1 MSHTPSRQDFDHYMA
16 PNYAPQQVVPV
27 RGEGSWLW
35 DQEGKAYIDFAGG
48 IAVNALGHCHPVLV
62 EALKA
67 QADTLW
73 HVSNVFTNEPAMK
86 LAKALVE
93 RTFADKVF
101 LCSSGGEANEAAL
114 KLARRYAVEHHGEH
128 KDKIIS
134 FYHSFHGRTFFTVSV
149 GGQPKYSQGFGPVP
163 GGILHAEFND
173 LESVRKLIGD
183 DTCAIMV
190 EPMQG
195 EGGIVPADPAFLHGL
210 RELCDDHQA
219 LLIFDEVQTGV
230 GRSGELYAYQNY
242 GVTPDILT
250 SAKSLGGGFPIG
262 AMLTTDAIA
271 TSLAVGTH
279 GSTYGGNALASA
291 VALAAVEFID
301 TPKVLEGVKKRHA
314 LFREHLE
321 AINRKHGVFKEI
333 RGMGLLLG
341 AQMTAEYE
349 GRAKDILPLAIEE
362 GLMAL
367 IAGPNVLR
375 MAPSLV
381 IPEADIHAGM
391 ARLERAIARL
401 VAQESRTAEG

>member
-16 PNYAPQQVVPV
+16 PNYAPQQVIPV
-27 RGEGSWLW
+27 RGEGSRLW
-35 DQEGKAYIDFAGG
+35 DQAGHEYIDFAGG
-48 IAVNALGHCHPVLV
+48 IAVNSLGHCHPVLV
-62 EALKA
+62 DALKR

-73 HVSNVFTNEPAMK
+73 HLSNVFTNEPALA

-114 KLARRYAVEHHGEH
+114 KLARRWAVEHHGEH

-134 FYHSFHGRTFFTVSV
+134 FYQSFHGRTFFTVSV

-173 LESVRKLIGD
+173 LESVRRLVGD

-195 EGGIVPADPAFLHGL
+195 EGGIVPAKPEFLQGL
-210 RELCDDHQA
+210 RELCDEHNA

-230 GRSGELYAYQNY
+230 GRSGELYAYKNFAI
-242 GVTPDILT
+242 TPDILT
-250 SAKSLGGGFPIG
+250 SAKSLGGGFPVG
-262 AMLTTDAIA
+262 AMLATDDVAK
-271 TSLAVGTH
+271 SLAVGTH
-279 GSTYGGNALASA
+279 GSTYGGNPLASA

-301 TPKVLEGVKKRHA
+301 TPEVLAGVKKRHD
-314 LFREHLE
+314 LFREHLDT
-321 AINRKHGVFKEI
+321 INRKYGVFKEV
-333 RGMGLLLG
+333 RGMGLLIG
-341 AQMTAEYE
+341 AQMADAYE

-381 IPEADIHAGM
+381 IPEADIEEGM
-391 ARLERAIARL
+391 ARLDRAIARL
-401 VAQESRTAEG
+401 VAQG

>member
-1 MSHTPSRQDFDHYMA
+1 MSYTPSRQDFDHYMA
-16 PNYAPQQVVPV
+16 PNYSPQQIIPV
-27 RGEGSWLW
+27 RGEGSRLW
-35 DQEGKAYIDFAGG
+35 DQQGRDYIDFAGG
-48 IAVNALGHCHPVLV
+48 IAVNSLGHCHPVLV
-62 EALKA
+62 NALKE
-67 QADTLW
+67 QGEKLW
-73 HVSNVFTNEPAMK
+73 HLSNVFTNEPALA
-86 LAKALVE
+86 LAKTLTE

-114 KLARRYAVEHHGEH
+114 KLARRWAVDNYGEQ

-134 FYHSFHGRTFFTVSV
+134 FYQSFHGRTFFTVSV

-163 GGILHAEFND
+163 GGILHANFND
-173 LESVRKLIGD
+173 LESVRKLVGD

-195 EGGIVPADPAFLHGL
+195 EGGIVPATQEFLQGL
-210 RELCDDHQA
+210 RDLCDEHNA

-230 GRSGELYAYQNY
+230 GRSGELYAYKNF
-242 GVTPDILT
+242 GITPDILT

-262 AMLTTDAIA
+262 ATLTTDAIA
-271 TSLAVGTH
+271 KSLAIGTH

-301 TPKVLEGVKKRHA
+301 TPGVLNGVKHRHD

-321 AINRKHGVFKEI
+321 TINRKHGVFKEI
-333 RGMGLLLG
+333 RGMGMLMG
-341 AQMTAEYE
+341 AQMSDAFE

-362 GLMAL
+362 GVMAL

-381 IPEADIHAGM
+381 IPEEDIAEGM
-391 ARLERAIARL
+391 ARLERAIERL
-401 VAQESRTAEG
+401 VASA

>member
-1 MSHTPSRQDFDHYMA
+1 MSHTPSRADFDQYMV
-16 PNYAPQQVVPV
+16 PNYAPQKVIPV
-27 RGEGSWLW
+27 RGEGSRLW
-35 DQEGKAYIDFAGG
+35 DQEGREYIDFAGG
-48 IAVNALGHCHPVLV
+48 IAVNSLGHCHPVLV

-67 QADTLW
+67 QADKLW
-73 HVSNVFTNEPAMK
+73 HLSNVYTNEPALE
-86 LAKALVE
+86 LARELTE
-93 RTFADKVF
+93 RTFADKVY

-114 KLARRYAVEHHGEH
+114 KLARRWAHDKHGAH

-134 FYHSFHGRTFFTVSV
+134 FRQSFHGRTLFTVSV

-163 GGILHAEFND
+163 GGVLHAEFNNLD
-173 LESVRKLIGD
+173 SVRELVGD

-195 EGGIVPADPAFLHGL
+195 EGGIVPATPEFLQGL
-210 RELCDDHQA
+210 RDLCDEHDA
-219 LLIFDEVQTGV
+219 LLVFDEVQTGV
-230 GRSGELYAYQNY
+230 GRSGSLYAYMDY
-242 GVTPDILT
+242 GITPDILT
-250 SAKSLGGGFPIG
+250 SAKSLGGGFPVG
-262 AMLTTDAIA
+262 AMLTTDRVAPV
-271 TSLAVGTH
+271 LVLGTH

-291 VALAAVEFID
+291 VALAAIRHID
-301 TPKVLEGVKKRHA
+301 TPEVLGGVAKRHD

-333 RGMGLLLG
+333 RGMGLLIG
-341 AQMTAEYE
+341 AEMAPEYE

-381 IPEADIHAGM
+381 IPEADIVEGLE
-391 ARLERAIARL
+391 RLERAIARM
-401 VAQESRTAEG
+401 VSAS

>member
-1 MSHTPSRQDFDHYMA
+1 MSYTPSRQDYDHYMT
-16 PNYAPQQVVPV
+16 PNYSPQQVIPV
-27 RGEGSWLW
+27 RGEGSRLW
-35 DQEGKAYIDFAGG
+35 DQQGREYIDFAGG
-48 IAVNALGHCHPVLV
+48 IAVNSLGHCHPVLV
-62 EALKA
+62 NALKE
-67 QADTLW
+67 QGEKLW
-73 HVSNVFTNEPAMK
+73 HLSNVFTNEPALN
-86 LAKALVE
+86 LAKTLVE

-114 KLARRYAVEHHGEH
+114 KLARRWAVDNYGEQ

-134 FYHSFHGRTFFTVSV
+134 FYQSFHGRTFFTVSV

-163 GGILHAEFND
+163 GGIHHANYND
-173 LESVRKLIGD
+173 LESVRALMGD

-195 EGGIVPADPAFLHGL
+195 EGGIVPATQAFLQGL
-210 RELCDDHQA
+210 RDLCDEHNA

-230 GRSGELYAYQNY
+230 GRSGELYAYKNY
-242 GVTPDILT
+242 GITPDILT

-262 AMLTTDAIA
+262 AMLATDDVAK
-271 TSLAVGTH
+271 SLVIGTH

-301 TPKVLEGVKKRHA
+301 TPEVLEGVKKRHD

-321 AINRKHGVFKEI
+321 TINRKHGVFKEI
-333 RGMGLLLG
+333 RGMGLLIG
-341 AQMTAEYE
+341 AQMSDAYE

-367 IAGPNVLR
+367 IAGHNVLR

-381 IPEADIHAGM
+381 IPEADIAEGM
-391 ARLERAIARL
+391 ARLERAIERL
-401 VAQESRTAEG
+401 VASA

>member
-1 MSHTPSRQDFDHYMA
+1 MSYTPSRQDFDNYMA
-16 PNYAPQQVVPV
+16 PNYSPQQIIPV
-27 RGEGSWLW
+27 RGEGSRLW
-35 DQEGKAYIDFAGG
+35 DQQGREYIDFAGG
-48 IAVNALGHCHPVLV
+48 IAVNSLGHCHPVLV
-62 EALKA
+62 NALKE
-67 QADTLW
+67 QGEKLW
-73 HVSNVFTNEPAMK
+73 HLSNVFTNEPALA
-86 LAKALVE
+86 LAKTLTE

-114 KLARRYAVEHHGEH
+114 KLARRWAVDHHGEQ

-134 FYHSFHGRTFFTVSV
+134 FYQSFHGRTFFTVSV

-163 GGILHAEFND
+163 GGILHANFND
-173 LESVRKLIGD
+173 LESVRKLVGD

-195 EGGIVPADPAFLHGL
+195 EGGIVPATQEFLQGL
-210 RELCDDHQA
+210 RDLCDEHNA

-230 GRSGELYAYQNY
+230 GRSGELYAYKNF
-242 GVTPDILT
+242 GITPDILT

-262 AMLTTDAIA
+262 ATLTTDAIA
-271 TSLAVGTH
+271 KSLAIGTH

-301 TPKVLEGVKKRHA
+301 TPEVLNGVRHRHD

-321 AINRKHGVFKEI
+321 TINRKHGVFKEI
-333 RGMGLLLG
+333 RGMGMLMG
-341 AQMTAEYE
+341 AQMSDAFE

-362 GLMAL
+362 GVMAL
-367 IAGPNVLR
+367 VAGPNVLR

-381 IPEADIHAGM
+381 IPEADIAEGM
-391 ARLERAIARL
+391 ARLERAIERL
-401 VAQESRTAEG
+401 VASA